1 LEQLFVHVFS
11 AEGNYVRMQWGQERP
26 LLGRSLAV
34 LESKLDPQR
43 FFRANRQQIINLE
56 LIRSVD
62 LGIGGWLHVQL
73 NDGREIQI
81 SRRQARQFRER
92 TTV

>member
-1 LEQLFVHVFS
+1 MASDKNV
-11 AEGNYVRMQWGQERP
+11 ERSNWRDGRLDLRLKGEFP
-26 LLGRSLAV
+26 LCAA

-56 LIRSVD
+56 CIRSVD
-62 LGIGGWLHVQL
+62 LGVGGRPHVQL
-73 NDGREIQI
+73 NDGRKVEF
-81 SRRQARQFRER
+81 SRRQTRQFRER